1 MSIAKGIGIAKP
13 RDERFT
19 VRIGNSELSV
29 CKEQIRIRSD
39 FAQQVRSEERN
50 PSAASQRMPPPARYL
65 RSHAEGLLLE
75 GGEPGLRPLL
85 ITAGKDGGVACRVV
99 HRDRRP
105 SLDKKVDVAS
115 LAAQTA
121 PKVRIEGLFGVY
133 AFSGGPYAAVIL
145 ESEPLLKRDKSTQV
159 FADAKLRWPRDACH
173 AFRLRRAT
181 KVAVVPVSNA
191 NRRLSKRQAQDEA
204 LCLRLLESALRK
216 RPWVFSRDSDAATLT
231 STRAS
236 DARDYA
242 MAERQALRQRGSI
255 KAEDAARQRFERAD
269 GAFLWNQRVLAPV
282 VIVRVEIMSRRRR
295 GAPSARAHATPRAR
309 EGTGHTRHDATP
321 STRRGGRG
329 GPRDAGSASE
339 SARGPP

>member
-1 MSIAKGIGIAKP
+1 
-13 RDERFT
+13 
-19 VRIGNSELSV
+19 
-29 CKEQIRIRSD
+29 
-39 FAQQVRSEERN
+39 
-50 PSAASQRMPPPARYL
+50 MPPPARYL

-105 SLDKKVDVAS
+105 SLPQESAHPS

-242 MAERQALRQRGSI
+242 LAERQALRQRGSI

-269 GAFLWNQRVLAPV
+269 AAFLWNQRVLAPV
-282 VIVRVEIMSRRRR
+282 VCFGVEIESMSRRL
-295 GAPSARAHATPRAR
+295 R
-309 EGTGHTRHDATP
+309 ELVRH
-321 STRRGGRG
+321 RRGGDVARSRRWRG
-329 GPRDAGSASE
+329 GPGFARRRE
-339 SARGPP
+339 RERARGSRLAATAWSAVRESSCDAESVDGVERTEPPRDSV